1 MARKLYLLDG
11 YALIY
16 RAYFAF
22 IRKPLFNPEGRNSS
36 AVFGFFRTLLSLFNE
51 YDPDCFAVILDSP
64 TPTFRHERYREYK
77 STREKAPQDLH
88 AQVPVIREILDAL
101 GIRQILQDGVE
112 ADDIIATYAT
122 RAEAEGRDCFIV
134 SGDKDLMQLVG
145 KSVRALVPDAAAGG
159 YTEMGAEEVEAK
171 WGIPPGLILD
181 YLSLVGDASD
191 NVPGVKGIGPKGA
204 VGLLKEYGSLEGI
217 YANLDKLKEKQRG
230 ILENE
235 RQNAFLSKEL
245 ITLKRDVRDLPDPD
259 EFVRR
264 EYDHELVARL
274 LLNEGASALA
284 EQFSS
289 KRQVQAQTQAR
300 RESYAGSSADYRPV
314 LTESDL
320 EKLVMECKGAGVFA
334 LDTETDSLD
343 PMRAALAGISISV
356 EAGRAWYIPLRCRD
370 VECLSAEQVRTAVSG
385 LLADSGLTWIG
396 QNLKYDYKVLTRW
409 GIDEIACVLFD
420 TMVAAWLLDSTANNF
435 GMDSLA
441 ERYLNYTTIHFK
453 DIVPKG
459 GSFEEV
465 PLDEACS
472 YAAEDADITFRLWK
486 YLAPRLEQEG
496 LEDTFLH
503 LDMPVERILCGMEY
517 AGIALDGERLVAYG
531 KELARQLDHIQREIY
546 ELCGR
551 EFNINSTKQ
560 LQEILFEER
569 KLTPVKKTKTG
580 YSTDTFV
587 LQQLAQEDPVPELI
601 LRHRGLAKL
610 KSTYVDTLPGEI
622 NPDTGRIHTS
632 YQLTGT
638 ATGRLAS
645 RNPNL
650 QNIPVKDEAGRAIR
664 SAFIP
669 AGGCV
674 FLSADYAQIELV
686 VFAHLSGDEA
696 LSRAFEEGKDI
707 HRQTAALIFGVPED
721 EVSADQ
727 RRVAKTI
734 NFGVIYGMS
743 PFRLSNELQIPR
755 SDAAQFIEAYFA
767 QYPKVREFIDATV
780 AEAEKSGYVKTL
792 MGHRRTIPGID
803 SRNKTEK
810 SGAERIAVNT
820 PIQGTAADI
829 VKRAMI
835 ELDARLRSSGSRARL
850 LLQVHDELILEVPE
864 NEVDDVSAL
873 VREAMQST
881 VELTVPLKVSLDV
894 GASWGDVH

>member
-1 MARKLYLLDG
+1 
-11 YALIY
+11 
-16 RAYFAF
+16 
-22 IRKPLFNPEGRNSS
+22 
-36 AVFGFFRTLLSLFNE
+36 
-51 YDPDCFAVILDSP
+51 
-64 TPTFRHERYREYK
+64 
-77 STREKAPQDLH
+77 
-88 AQVPVIREILDAL
+88 
-101 GIRQILQDGVE
+101 
-112 ADDIIATYAT
+112 
-122 RAEAEGRDCFIV
+122 
-134 SGDKDLMQLVG
+134 MQLVG
-145 KSVRALVPDAAAGG
+145 KRVRALVPDAAKGG

-171 WGIPPGLILD
+171 WGLPPELILD
-181 YLSLVGDASD
+181 YLSLVGDTSD
-191 NVPGVKGIGPKGA
+191 NVPGVRGIGPKGA
-204 VGLLKEYGSLEGI
+204 VGLLRKYGSLEKI
-217 YANLDKLKEKQRG
+217 YENLNDLTDKQRE
-230 ILENE
+230 IFEKE
-235 RQNAFLSKEL
+235 RENAFLSKEL
-245 ITLKRDVRDLPDPD
+245 ITLKRDVGDLPEPD
-259 EFVRR
+259 EFVRG
-264 EYDHELVARL
+264 EYDNELVARL
-274 LLNEGASALA
+274 LLNEGASTLA

-289 KRQVQAQTQAR
+289 KRQVEAQAG
-300 RESYAGSSADYRPV
+300 RESYSGTSTDYRPV
-314 LTESDL
+314 LKESEL
-320 EKLVMECKGAGVFA
+320 KELVGECGQAGVFA
-334 LDTETDSLD
+334 LDTETDSID
-343 PMRAALAGISISV
+343 PMRAELVGISIS
-356 EAGRAWYIPLRCRD
+356 AGQGGRAWYIPLRCRG
-370 VECLSAEQVRTAVSG
+370 VECLSAQQVRKAVSG
-385 LLADSGLTWIG
+385 LLSDPDMTWIG

-409 GIDEIACVLFD
+409 GVEKIACVLFD
-420 TMVAAWLLDSTANNF
+420 TMVAAWLLDSTANNY
-435 GMDSLA
+435 GMDALA

-453 DIVPKG
+453 DVVPKG

-465 PLDEACS
+465 PLDEACA
-472 YAAEDADITFRLWK
+472 YAAEDADITFRLWE
-486 YLAPRLEQEG
+486 YLAPRLKEEG
-496 LEDTFLH
+496 LEETFFD

-517 AGIALDGERLVAYG
+517 AGIALDGEKLVVYG
-531 KELARQLDHIQREIY
+531 KELALQLDRIQTEIY

-560 LQEILFEER
+560 LQEVLFEER

-580 YSTDTFV
+580 WSTDTFV
-587 LQQLAQEDPVPELI
+587 LQQLAGEDPVPELI

-622 NPDTGRIHTS
+622 NPHTGRIHTS

-669 AGGCV
+669 AKGCL

-686 VFAHLSGDEA
+686 VFAHLSKDEA

-707 HRQTAALIFGVPED
+707 HRQTAALIFGIPEN
-721 EVSADQ
+721 EVSAEQ

-755 SDAAQFIEAYFA
+755 GDAAQFIDAYFS
-767 QYPKVREFIDATV
+767 QYPRVREFIDTTI
-780 AEAEKSGYVKTL
+780 AEAEKSGYVTTL

-810 SGAERIAVNT
+810 SGAERMAVNT

-835 ELDARLRSSGSRARL
+835 ELDERLRSSGSRARL
-850 LLQVHDELILEVPE
+850 LLQVHDELILEVPKDE
-864 NEVDDVSAL
+864 LDAVSAL

-881 VELTVPLKVSLDV
+881 VELLVPLKVSLEV